1 MRTAASTALTLATLA
16 LAAGCTSTSPF
27 GSPNTS
33 PVPDGATTPPVGGT
47 CNAQPAQG
55 FVGQMSTAK
64 VVEAA
69 RVSSGANMA
78 RVLRPGQMITKEY
91 DTQRLN
97 LQIDATGRITAVSCG

>member
-1 MRTAASTALTLATLA
+1 MRNAASTALTLATLA

-27 GSPNTS
+27 GSGSTS
-33 PVPDGATTPPVGGT
+33 PVPDSATPPVGGV

-97 LQIDATGRITAVSCG
+97 LQIDATGRITSVNCG

>member
-1 MRTAASTALTLATLA
+1 MRNAAFTALTLATLA

-27 GSPNTS
+27 GSGSTS
-33 PVPDGATTPPVGGT
+33 PVPGSATPPVGGV

-97 LQIDATGRITAVSCG
+97 LQIDATGRITSVNCG

>member
-1 MRTAASTALTLATLA
+1 MRTAASTALALATLA
-16 LAAGCTSTSPF
+16 LTAGCTTPL
-27 GSPNTS
+27 GSGSTS
-33 PVPDGATTPPVGGT
+33 PVPDNATPPMGGV

-69 RVSSGANMA
+69 RVRSGANMA

-97 LQIDATGRITAVSCG
+97 LQIDATGRITSVSCG